1 MSMSI
6 TMALEKKQGDLG
18 KQRVSRG
25 DRAILTRWGYSAR
38 RGIPVYYKH
47 WAFYIAWLAGTT
59 DCLRVILRQPSTSV
73 FDMGRERHAYY
84 DAYRMYMA
92 EDGDLQLLLDLWCQH
107 GTGLGE
113 VHTPDRADA
122 RSATLVIG
130 LSWLHN
136 GLYRIWK
143 MRRRN
148 YWASLKNAKPTV
160 FVAPAFICPV
170 ATPLI
175 LIHTSG
181 MCSIGIPSASLTSR
195 EWSMLSIRQAS
206 NCLPT

>member
-25 DRAILTRWGYSAR
+25 DRAILTRCGYSAR
-38 RGIPVYYKH
+38 QGNRATTSTGRFISLGFPNDRLPTGL
-47 WAFYIAWLAGTT
+47 FYDNL
-59 DCLRVILRQPSTSV
+59 STSV

-92 EDGDLQLLLDLWCQH
+92 EDGDLRLLLDLWCQH

-136 GLYRIWK
+136 GLYRYG
-143 MRRRN
+143 RC
-148 YWASLKNAKPTV
+148 AG
-160 FVAPAFICPV
+160 
-170 ATPLI
+170 ATTGL
-175 LIHTSG
+175 
-181 MCSIGIPSASLTSR
+181 R
-195 EWSMLSIRQAS
+195 
-206 NCLPT
+206 